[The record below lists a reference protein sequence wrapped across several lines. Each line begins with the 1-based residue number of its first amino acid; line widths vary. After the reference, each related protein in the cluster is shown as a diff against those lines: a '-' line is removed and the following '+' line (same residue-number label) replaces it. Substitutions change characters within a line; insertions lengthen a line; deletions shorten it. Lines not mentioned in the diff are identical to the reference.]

1 MQLDL
6 ALSYIILGDEFNV
19 VVCQFLYSSI
29 LLKTNEPIHERC
41 LQVSSVWLYSILKH
55 FHNSLPFFVINSSC
69 WITGKLYIVLPCVD
83 DSHTRHSRHHTLPY
97 YITFLFVSFS
107 TYWVRSCHS
116 EMYHVGKRLHPF
128 FGRQFSI
135 NLCVCLLYPPKCAD
149 IFQMSS
155 APNCLNDISFSSHE
169 NITRRQLHFF
179 CKSH

>member
-1 MQLDL
+1 MSSCVNFCTPQFFSKQTSLFMRD
-6 ALSYIILGDEFNV
+6 ASKSV
-19 VVCQFLYSSI
+19 VFDCIASWNIFTIRYL
-29 LLKTNEPIHERC
+29 
-41 LQVSSVWLYSILKH
+41 
-55 FHNSLPFFVINSSC
+55 FFVINSSC